1 MENVTL
7 TLTGAERCFVT
18 GHGLCERYK
27 QVIVPGNVAE
37 MLLDR
42 YTVDKSNNEY
52 PLWEEGIVAPPPDA
66 VRGRRIRPAR
76 ERQEREDRRN
86 LRQGMESQDPYEVA
100 ETDDADLP
108 SSSEKAAKVVE
119 ARAARPRVRKKTAK
133 KKVAK
138 KRTAKKKAAKKRA

>member
-7 TLTGAERCFVT
+7 TLVGAERCFVT

-37 MLLDR
+37 LLLDR

-52 PLWEEGIVAPPPDA
+52 PLWEEGIVAPPPEA
-66 VRGRRIRPAR
+66 IRGRRIRPAR
-76 ERQEREDRRN
+76 EREERAARSA
-86 LRQGMESQDPYEVA
+86 LRQGQEVQDPYDIA
-100 ETDDADLP
+100 DTDDADLL
-108 SSSEKAAKVVE
+108 SSSDVDAAPH
-119 ARAARPRVRKKTAK
+119 PRVRKKPVAK

-138 KRTAKKKAAKKRA
+138 KKTAKKKSKKKA

>member
-27 QVIVPGNVAE
+27 QVIVPDNVAAL
-37 MLLDR
+37 LLDR

-52 PLWEEGIVAPPPDA
+52 PLWEEGIVAPPPEA

-76 ERQEREDRRN
+76 EREEREKRSA
-86 LRQGMESQDPYEVA
+86 LRQNQEVQDPYDIGD
-100 ETDDADLP
+100 TDDADLP
-108 SSSEKAAKVVE
+108 SSSE
-119 ARAARPRVRKKTAK
+119 RAAEAAPRARTRKKAAK

-138 KRTAKKKAAKKRA
+138 KTAKKKAKKKA

>member
-27 QVIVPGNVAE
+27 QVIVPDNVAAL
-37 MLLDR
+37 LLDR

-52 PLWEEGIVAPPPDA
+52 PLWEEGIVAPPPEA
-66 VRGRRIRPAR
+66 IRGRRVRPAR
-76 ERQEREDRRN
+76 EREEREKRSA
-86 LRQGMESQDPYEVA
+86 LRQNQEVQDPYDIGD
-100 ETDDADLP
+100 TDDADLQ
-108 SSSEKAAKVVE
+108 SSSE
-119 ARAARPRVRKKTAK
+119 RASDAEPRTRTRKKAAK

-138 KRTAKKKAAKKRA
+138 KTAKKKSKKA

>member
-27 QVIVPGNVAE
+27 QVVVPENVATL
-37 MLLDR
+37 LLDR

-52 PLWEEGIVAPPPDA
+52 PIWEEGVVAPPPEA
-66 VRGRRIRPAR
+66 VRGRRVRPAR
-76 ERQEREDRRN
+76 EREERAQRSA
-86 LRQGMESQDPYEVA
+86 LRQDQAVQDPYGVGD
-100 ETDDADLP
+100 TDDSDLP
-108 SSSEKAAKVVE
+108 SSSE
-119 ARAARPRVRKKTAK
+119 RAADAAPRTRTRKKAAK

-138 KRTAKKKAAKKRA
+138 KTAKKKAKKKA

>member
-7 TLTGAERCFVT
+7 TLVGAERCFVT

-37 MLLDR
+37 LLLDR

-52 PLWEEGIVAPPPDA
+52 PLWEEGIVAPPPEA

-76 ERQEREDRRN
+76 EREERAARSA
-86 LRQGMESQDPYEVA
+86 LRQGQEVQDPYDVGD
-100 ETDDADLP
+100 TDDADLQ
-108 SSSEKAAKVVE
+108 SSSE
-119 ARAARPRVRKKTAK
+119 RAAEAAPPRIRTRKKAAK

-138 KRTAKKKAAKKRA
+138 KTAKKKAKKKA

>member
-27 QVIVPGNVAE
+27 QVIVPENVAAL
-37 MLLDR
+37 LLDR

-52 PLWEEGIVAPPPDA
+52 PLWEEGIVAPPPEA

-76 ERQEREDRRN
+76 EREEREKRSA
-86 LRQGMESQDPYEVA
+86 LRQGQEVQDPYGVGD
-100 ETDDADLP
+100 TDDADLP
-108 SSSEKAAKVVE
+108 SSSERVAEE
-119 ARAARPRVRKKTAK
+119 APRARTRKKAAK

-138 KRTAKKKAAKKRA
+138 KTAKKKAKKKA

>member
-27 QVIVPGNVAE
+27 QVIVPENVAAL
-37 MLLDR
+37 LLDR

-52 PLWEEGIVAPPPDA
+52 PLWEEGIVAPPPEA

-76 ERQEREDRRN
+76 EREEREARSA
-86 LRQGMESQDPYEVA
+86 LRQGQAVQDPYDVGN
-100 ETDDADLP
+100 TDDADLP
-108 SSSEKAAKVVE
+108 SSSERVAE
-119 ARAARPRVRKKTAK
+119 AEPRARTRKKAAK

-138 KRTAKKKAAKKRA
+138 KTAKTKAKKKA

>member
-27 QVIVPGNVAE
+27 QVIVPDNVAAL
-37 MLLDR
+37 LLDR

-52 PLWEEGIVAPPPDA
+52 PLWEEGIVAPPPEA
-66 VRGRRIRPAR
+66 IRGRRIRPAR
-76 ERQEREDRRN
+76 EREEREKRSA
-86 LRQGMESQDPYEVA
+86 LRQNQEVQDPYDVGD
-100 ETDDADLP
+100 TDDADLQ
-108 SSSEKAAKVVE
+108 SSSE
-119 ARAARPRVRKKTAK
+119 RAAEIAATPRVRKKPVAK

-138 KRTAKKKAAKKRA
+138 KKTAKKKSKKA

>member
-27 QVIVPGNVAE
+27 QVIVPEDVAAL
-37 MLLDR
+37 LLDR

-52 PLWEEGIVAPPPDA
+52 PLWEEGIVAPPPEA
-66 VRGRRIRPAR
+66 VRGRRVRPAR
-76 ERQEREDRRN
+76 EREEREARSA
-86 LRQGMESQDPYEVA
+86 LRQGQAVQDPYDVGG
-100 ETDDADLP
+100 TDDADLP
-108 SSSEKAAKVVE
+108 SSSERTVE
-119 ARAARPRVRKKTAK
+119 AAPRAPRARKKAAK

-138 KRTAKKKAAKKRA
+138 KTAKKKAKKKA

>member
-1 MENVTL
+1 METVTL

-27 QVIVPGNVAE
+27 QVVVPGNVAE

-52 PLWEEGIVAPPPDA
+52 PLWEEGIVTPPPER
-66 VRGRRIRPAR
+66 VRGRRVRPAR
-76 ERQEREDRRN
+76 EREERDNRKL
-86 LRQGMESQDPYEVA
+86 LRQGMEEQDPYGVEG
-100 ETDDADLP
+100 TDDADLP
-108 SSSEKAAKVVE
+108 SSSQRAAEIAAK
-119 ARAARPRVRKKTAK
+119 PRVRKKAAK

-138 KRTAKKKAAKKRA
+138 KTAKKKAKKKT

>member
-7 TLTGAERCFVT
+7 TLVGAERCFVT

-37 MLLDR
+37 LLLDR

-52 PLWEEGIVAPPPDA
+52 PLWEEGIVAPPPEA

-76 ERQEREDRRN
+76 EREEREKRSA
-86 LRQGMESQDPYEVA
+86 LRQGQEVQDPYDIGD
-100 ETDDADLP
+100 TDDADLP
-108 SSSEKAAKVVE
+108 SSSDVDAEPH
-119 ARAARPRVRKKTAK
+119 PRVRKKPVAK

-138 KRTAKKKAAKKRA
+138 KKTAKKKSKKKA

>member
-27 QVIVPGNVAE
+27 QVIVPENVAAL
-37 MLLDR
+37 LLDR

-52 PLWEEGIVAPPPDA
+52 PLWEEGIVAPPPEA
-66 VRGRRIRPAR
+66 IRGRRIRPAR
-76 ERQEREDRRN
+76 EREEREQRSA
-86 LRQGMESQDPYEVA
+86 LRQGQEVQDPYDVGD
-100 ETDDADLP
+100 TDDADLP
-108 SSSEKAAKVVE
+108 SSSDVVAE
-119 ARAARPRVRKKTAK
+119 PRQRVRKKAAK

-138 KRTAKKKAAKKRA
+138 KTAKKKAKKKA

>member
-7 TLTGAERCFVT
+7 TLVGAERCFVT

-27 QVIVPGNVAE
+27 QVIVPGDVAE
-37 MLLDR
+37 LLLDR

-52 PLWEEGIVAPPPDA
+52 PLWEEGIIAPPPEA

-76 ERQEREDRRN
+76 EREERAQRSA
-86 LRQGMESQDPYEVA
+86 LRQGQEVQDPYGVSDR
-100 ETDDADLP
+100 DDADLP
-108 SSSEKAAKVVE
+108 SSSDVVAAE
-119 ARAARPRVRKKTAK
+119 SRPRVRKKAAK

-138 KRTAKKKAAKKRA
+138 KKTSKKGAKKKA